1 MRLTWRT
8 TCYCR
13 QSRVRRAKKR
23 GRDGLK
29 ALNPLLFLLLFFD
42 ATCLAP
48 VVVTG
53 LRVVDIWYA
62 PLANTGQVSF
72 LYPFLEFV
80 AVCVAV
86 NVLALLVLRR
96 LDWGRF
102 IPLNGDM
109 GIRSIV
115 RGVLADRMGRG
126 ILLVYVPLYFLS
138 FLVSSGQLL
147 VPNVNISS
155 YFIPLTQ
162 IVFKAVGVPLIG
174 ALALNLDLMVVG
186 FVDLFFLSLALAL
199 GYYVVTLVYTSQ
211 SGANLGLPASTRL
224 IATQTAGGLLA
235 TSVPALATSAAIC
248 CLTPTGV
255 NSLLYLV
262 SASTSVLSKK
272 VIFGYGTIAG
282 VFWVTGLLQGVE
294 LFSTAI
300 LGIALLGLS
309 YYQVRR
315 LARTV
320 AQRRVISLKS

>member
-1 MRLTWRT
+1 
-8 TCYCR
+8 
-13 QSRVRRAKKR
+13 
-23 GRDGLK
+23 LK

-86 NVLALLVLRR
+86 NVLALVVLRR

-102 IPLNGDM
+102 IPLGGDI

-115 RGVLADRMGRG
+115 RGVLGDRMGRG
-126 ILLVYVPLYFLS
+126 ILLVYVPVFFLS

-147 VPNVNISS
+147 VPNVNVSS

-162 IVFKAVGVPLIG
+162 IVFKADGVPLIG
-174 ALALNLDLMVVG
+174 ALALNLDLLLVG
-186 FVDLFFLSLALAL
+186 FVDLLLLSLSLLL
-199 GYYVVTLVYTSQ
+199 GYYFVTLLYASQ
-211 SGANLGLPASTRL
+211 SGANLGVPGSTRL

-262 SASTSVLSKK
+262 SASSSVLSKK
-272 VIFGYGTIAG
+272 VLFGYGTISG
-282 VFWVTGLLQGVE
+282 VFWLGGLLQGVE
-294 LFSTAI
+294 LFSTVI
-300 LGIALLGLS
+300 VGVALLGLS
-309 YYQVRR
+309 VYQVRK
-315 LARTV
+315 LSRTM
-320 AQRRVISLKS
+320 AQRRVLKLSS

>member
-1 MRLTWRT
+1 
-8 TCYCR
+8 
-13 QSRVRRAKKR
+13 
-23 GRDGLK
+23 LK
-29 ALNPLLFLLLFFD
+29 ALNPLLFLLMFFD

-48 VVVTG
+48 VVMTG

-62 PLANTGQVSF
+62 PIANTGQASF

-86 NVLALLVLRR
+86 NVLALVVLRR
-96 LDWGRF
+96 LDWARF
-102 IPLNGDM
+102 IPLDGDI

-126 ILLVYVPLYFLS
+126 ILLAYVPLFFLS

-174 ALALNLDLMVVG
+174 ALALNLDLLVVG
-186 FVDLFFLSLALAL
+186 FADLFFLSLSLVL

-211 SGANLGLPASTRL
+211 SGANLGLPGSTRL

-282 VFWVTGLLQGVE
+282 VFWVTGVLQGLE
-294 LFSTAI
+294 LFSTVV

-315 LARTV
+315 MTRTV
-320 AQRRVISLKS
+320 AQRRVLSLSS

>member
-1 MRLTWRT
+1 
-8 TCYCR
+8 
-13 QSRVRRAKKR
+13 
-23 GRDGLK
+23 LK

-53 LRVVDIWYA
+53 SRVVDIWYA
-62 PLANTGQVSF
+62 PMANTGQASF

-102 IPLNGDM
+102 IPLNGDI

-147 VPNVNISS
+147 VPNVNVSS

-186 FVDLFFLSLALAL
+186 FADLFFLSLSLVL

-211 SGANLGLPASTRL
+211 SGANSGLPASTRL

-282 VFWVTGLLQGVE
+282 VFWVTGLLQGLE
-294 LFSTAI
+294 LFSTVV
-300 LGIALLGLS
+300 LGVALLGLS

-315 LARTV
+315 LARTM
-320 AQRRVISLKS
+320 AQRRVLSLSS